1 MKQLLWALAVAIA
14 LVPVVNDVCALD
26 CGLERPPACPLH
38 QHAPEPCRH
47 DHATARAGLVRAN
60 VDAPR
65 PADPGVIVIA
75 HHADLTIVSQTIAH
89 ADAPLTR
96 PPGRFRPDVLRI

>member
-26 CGLERPPACPLH
+26 CGLERPPQCPLH

-47 DHATARAGLVRAN
+47 DHVTARVGLPRTN
-60 VDAPR
+60 VGAPR
-65 PADPGVIVIA
+65 PTGTAVAVVAVRVEIGGVFTAIA
-75 HHADLTIVSQTIAH
+75 RVESPTPH
-89 ADAPLTR
+89 
-96 PPGRFRPDVLRI
+96 PPRRSRPDVLRI

>member
-26 CGLERPPACPLH
+26 CGLERPPVCPLH

-47 DHATARAGLVRAN
+47 DHATARAGLVRASI
-60 VDAPR
+60 DAPR
-65 PADPGVIVIA
+65 PTDIA
-75 HHADLTIVSQTIAH
+75 VVVNAYPAALTSIATTISRVES
-89 ADAPLTR
+89 PLTR
-96 PPGRFRPDVLRI
+96 PPGRLRPDVLRI

>member
-26 CGLERPPACPLH
+26 CGLERPPQCPLH

-47 DHATARAGLVRAN
+47 DHATAHTGVVRAN
-60 VDAPR
+60 IDAPR
-65 PADPGVIVIA
+65 PTGAAVVVIA
-75 HHADLTIVSQTIAH
+75 YRTELAIVSTTISRVES
-89 ADAPLTR
+89 PLTR
-96 PPGRFRPDVLRI
+96 PPGRFRSDVLRI

>member
-1 MKQLLWALAVAIA
+1 MKALLWALAVAIA
-14 LVPVVNDVCALD
+14 LVPAVNDVCALD

-47 DHATARAGLVRAN
+47 DHVTARAGLVRAN

-65 PADPGVIVIA
+65 PTDVAVVVNAYP
-75 HHADLTIVSQTIAH
+75 ADLTTVSQTVSR

-96 PPGRFRPDVLRI
+96 PPGRFLPDVLRI